1 LAITMRLTPADTKCR
16 AVRAFMSPAPTMSAV
31 WALKSEYTRRAKL
44 TVAEASDTAFSP
56 MRVSDR
62 TRFAAEKAA

>member
-1 LAITMRLTPADTKCR
+1 MR
-16 AVRAFMSPAPTMSAV
+16 AV

-44 TVAEASDTAFSP
+44 TMAEAMDTAFSP

-62 TRFAAEKAA
+62 TRLAAEKAAWNNLLSAGPVLPASWATRYASFN